1 MASGHRSQSQIPAG
15 SSRGPRGAMP
25 SWFRHANE
33 DYREYVED
41 RRPSLGERLSKLAA
55 TVV

>member
-1 MASGHRSQSQIPAG
+1 
-15 SSRGPRGAMP
+15 MP